1 MVLDGKL
8 WITGGARS
16 PKTSEWIRLDQPP
29 TKGPDLPMNFVNHCM
44 TRINETHVILIGG
57 IDNNGQTLIID
68 VGNDFKMTAG
78 PNLKYARS
86 GHACGT
92 YSTPYGNQIVVAGGE
107 IYLRDNYTEIFLKS
121 TEIWNPAI
129 DKDWLQG
136 MYKSTK
142 KARLA
147 IPIKYDFTTPFQ
159 DPISLPFVIFH
170 LW

>member
-1 MVLDGKL
+1 MVHDGKL
-8 WITGGARS
+8 WITGGAGS

-68 VGNDFKMTAG
+68 VANDFKMTAG

-129 DKDWLQG
+129 DMDWLQG
-136 MYKSTK
+136 TSLLK
-142 KARLA
+142 RQ
-147 IPIKYDFTTPFQ
+147 DWQFQ
-159 DPISLPFVIFH
+159 SNTILLHHFRTRSPYPL
-170 LW
+170 

>member
-1 MVLDGKL
+1 MVHDGKL
-8 WITGGARS
+8 WITGGAGS
-16 PKTSEWIRLDQPP
+16 PKTSEWIGLDQPP
-29 TKGPDLPMNFVNHCM
+29 IKGPNLPMNFVNHCM

-107 IYLRDNYTEIFLKS
+107 IYLRDNYTEIFLKT